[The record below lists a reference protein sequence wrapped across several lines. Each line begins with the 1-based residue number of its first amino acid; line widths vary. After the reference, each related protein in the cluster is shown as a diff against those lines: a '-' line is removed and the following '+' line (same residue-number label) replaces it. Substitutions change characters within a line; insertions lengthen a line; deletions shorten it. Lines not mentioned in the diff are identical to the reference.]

1 MPIKHLP
8 YPLYVLTQAWV
19 FNLVEQRKINLVR
32 YGRLMK
38 TGGNL
43 AKCGMPLMVWQVA
56 GGKPNSSMVTR
67 LKQSGAAAQEMPG
80 SSG

>member
-19 FNLVEQRKINLVR
+19 FNVVKQRKINLVR

-38 TGGNL
+38 TGGNV
-43 AKCGMPLMVWQVA
+43 AKCVQAEAVA
-56 GGKPNSSMVTR
+56 
-67 LKQSGAAAQEMPG
+67 KQGEVDVGARAVCAFGP
-80 SSG
+80 